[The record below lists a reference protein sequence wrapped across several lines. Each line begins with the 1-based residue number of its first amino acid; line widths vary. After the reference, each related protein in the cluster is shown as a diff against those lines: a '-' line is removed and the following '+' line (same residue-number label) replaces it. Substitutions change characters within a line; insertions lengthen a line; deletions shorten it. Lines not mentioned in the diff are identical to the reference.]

1 MKEIIADVGVNHMS
15 IVMLENGEPAEFMIE
30 TQDDNRMIGN
40 IYKGIVQNVL
50 PGMQAAFIDVGIDK
64 NVFLYVKDILSNVMY
79 EDAFNNTN
87 GNKEQ
92 NISGLLKTGQ
102 SILVQVIKEPIGT
115 KGARVTTNVTLPG
128 RYTVL
133 MPTVDY
139 IGISRRIEDEKERE
153 RLKRIAQTIKPKDM
167 GIIIRTVGQD
177 CEEADLVE
185 DINFLVKLW
194 EGIKSKSQNNN
205 ATSVIH
211 SEMNLLDRTVRD
223 LFTKEI
229 DKFVIN
235 NKNEFERVIEL
246 VEIISPSLKNRV
258 ECYTNNIDI
267 FAHYHIDVKLSKIL
281 NRKIWLDCG
290 GYIVIDQTEALT
302 SIDVNTGK
310 FVGTFDLQDTVL
322 KTNIEAAREIA
333 KQLRLRDI
341 GGIVI
346 IDFIDMVD
354 EEHKMLVI
362 ESLKSSLKKD
372 RTKTN
377 VLGMTQLGLVE
388 MTRKK
393 VRQRVENVLQ
403 SACPYCR
410 GTGKI
415 LSLET
420 IAYNIEKEIHK
431 TFMRNDIKAL
441 YIEVHPDVEE
451 YIRGKDDKR
460 IECLQEAIEKIII
473 FKGSSTLHIEQ
484 FNIELIQNKEIIDKI
499 HVM

>member
-15 IVMLENGEPAEFMIE
+15 IIMLENGEPAEFMIE
-30 TQDDNRMIGN
+30 TQDNKRMVGN

-50 PGMQAAFIDVGIDK
+50 PGMQAAFVDVGIDK

-79 EDAFNNTN
+79 EDAFSNAN
-87 GNKEQ
+87 GIKGQ
-92 NISGLLKTGQ
+92 NISELLKTGQ
-102 SILVQVIKEPIGT
+102 SILVQVIKEPIDT
-115 KGARVTTNVTLPG
+115 KGARVTTNITLPG

-139 IGISRRIEDEKERE
+139 IGISRRIEDEDERE
-153 RLKRIAQTIKPKDM
+153 RLKSIAQRIKPKDM

-177 CEEADLVE
+177 CEETDLLE
-185 DINFLVKLW
+185 DMNFLVKLW
-194 EGIKSKSQNNN
+194 EGIKSKSQNNST
-205 ATSVIH
+205 TSVLH
-211 SEMNLLDRTVRD
+211 SEMNLLDRIVRD

-235 NKNEFERVIEL
+235 NKNEFERVVEL

-258 ECYTNNIDI
+258 QYYNNNTDI
-267 FAHYHIDVKLSKIL
+267 LAHYHIDVKLSKIL
-281 NRKIWLDCG
+281 NRKIWLSCG

-322 KTNIEAAREIA
+322 RTNVEAAREIA

-346 IDFIDMVD
+346 IDFIDMIE

-362 ESLKSSLKKD
+362 ESLKNSLKKD
-372 RTKTN
+372 RTKTS
-377 VLGMTQLGLVE
+377 VFGMTQLGLVE

-403 SACPYCR
+403 SSCPYCK

-420 IAYNIEKEIHK
+420 IAYNIEKEINK
-431 TFMRNDIKAL
+431 TLIRNDIKAF
-441 YIEVHPDVEE
+441 YIEVHPEVEE
-451 YIRGKDDKR
+451 YIRGEEDKR
-460 IECLQEAIEKIII
+460 IECLQEATGKIII
-473 FKGSSTLHIEQ
+473 LKGNSTLHIEE
-484 FNIELIQNKEIIDKI
+484 FNIEPIENKEIIDKT
-499 HVM
+499 HVL

>member
-1 MKEIIADVGVNHMS
+1 MKEIVADVGVNHMS
-15 IVMLENGEPAEFMIE
+15 IVMLEDGEPAEFMIE
-30 TQDDNRMIGN
+30 TQDNKRMIGN
-40 IYKGIVQNVL
+40 VYKGIVQNVL

-64 NVFLYVKDILSNVMY
+64 NVFLYVKDILSNAMY
-79 EDAFNNTN
+79 EDAFSNTN
-87 GNKEQ
+87 SAKGQ
-92 NISGLLKTGQ
+92 NISELLKTGQ
-102 SILVQVIKEPIGT
+102 SILVQIIKEPIGT

-139 IGISRRIEDEKERE
+139 IGISRKVEDENERE
-153 RLKRIAQTIKPKDM
+153 RLKSIAQKIKPKDM
-167 GIIIRTVGQD
+167 GMIIRTIGQD
-177 CEEADLVE
+177 CEEADLLE
-185 DINFLVKLW
+185 DINFLTKLW
-194 EGIKSKSQNNN
+194 EGIQSKSESNN
-205 ATSVIH
+205 TPSILH

-235 NKNEFERVIEL
+235 NKSEFERVKEL
-246 VEIISPSLKNRV
+246 VEIISPSLKDRV
-258 ECYTNNIDI
+258 EYYSNNADI
-267 FAHYHIDVKLSKIL
+267 FAHYHIDGKLSKIL
-281 NRKIWLDCG
+281 NRKIWLNCG

-310 FVGTFDLQDTVL
+310 FVVTFDLQDTVL
-322 KTNIEAAREIA
+322 KTNLEAAREIA

-346 IDFIDMVD
+346 IDFIDMTD

-362 ESLKSSLKKD
+362 ELLKNSLKKD

-377 VLGMTQLGLVE
+377 VFGMTQLGLVE

-393 VRQRVENVLQ
+393 VRQRVENVIQ
-403 SACPYCR
+403 SSCPYCK
-410 GTGKI
+410 GTGRI

-420 IAYNIEKEIHK
+420 IVYNIEKEINK
-431 TFMRNDIKAL
+431 ILIRNDIKAL

-451 YIRGKDDKR
+451 YISGEDDKI
-460 IECLQEAIEKIII
+460 IESLQEATGKIII
-473 FKGSSTLHIEQ
+473 LKGISTLHIEE
-484 FNIELIQNKEIIDKI
+484 FNIEPIENKEIIDKSRI
-499 HVM
+499 L